1 VPAAKPRT
9 YYCSS
14 PPCIHVV
21 WDERRKI
28 YAVFVEI
35 DDENIFELDPD
46 KLEIACRSLS
56 EVKEKK
62 YRRAN
67 LQETD
72 FLATRYLG
80 AKPVEE

>member
-1 VPAAKPRT
+1 MVRGYFCAK
-9 YYCSS
+9 
-14 PPCIHVV
+14 PPCIHIV
-21 WDERRKI
+21 WDDRRKI

-35 DDENIFELDPD
+35 DDRNIFELDPD
-46 KLEIACRSLS
+46 TLEKACRELQ
-56 EVKEKK
+56 EVRGRK

-72 FLATRYLG
+72 FLAIRYLR